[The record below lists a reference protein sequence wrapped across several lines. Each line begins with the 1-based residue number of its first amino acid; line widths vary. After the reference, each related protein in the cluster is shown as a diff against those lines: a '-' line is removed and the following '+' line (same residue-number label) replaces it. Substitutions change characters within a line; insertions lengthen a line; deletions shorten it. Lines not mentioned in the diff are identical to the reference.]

1 MAWRPAGTVAL
12 IGGGPASLSRLRP
25 PGVSLPL
32 APSAARSAR
41 RPRKTDGRPQEEE
54 VQGQGPQP
62 PRRRLAPRGAS
73 PQRLPPLQLREAAP
87 RGLRQLWLVRRPRGR
102 RGRLNPVGSAER
114 RVGPMLP
121 IAIDAMGGDHA
132 PGAIVEGA
140 RRAAN
145 ELGVPVVLVGRP
157 EDLNPLR
164 GDLDVVAASQVIG
177 MDADAGSSV
186 RTMKDSSLVRAAE
199 AVRDGRAAAMVSA
212 GNTGATMA
220 SALLRLGRIKGVAR
234 PAIATPIPVPG
245 STPTV
250 LLDAGANAECQPQ
263 WLVQFA
269 QMGATFAR
277 ERYRIAEPR
286 VGLLSIGEEPTKG
299 NALVKETHGL
309 LGEAGVLDRAGARF
323 VGNVEGRDIMTPDVD
338 VVVTDGF
345 TGNVAL
351 KTLEGGLRSLVTAVV
366 DGLSAT
372 DVADAALGALMPLY
386 AALDPDQTG
395 GAMLLGV
402 DGVCIISHGSSSATA
417 VVNATRV
424 AAEMVEAGVV
434 ERLRSAVASA

>member
-1 MAWRPAGTVAL
+1 
-12 IGGGPASLSRLRP
+12 
-25 PGVSLPL
+25 
-32 APSAARSAR
+32 
-41 RPRKTDGRPQEEE
+41 
-54 VQGQGPQP
+54 
-62 PRRRLAPRGAS
+62 
-73 PQRLPPLQLREAAP
+73 
-87 RGLRQLWLVRRPRGR
+87 
-102 RGRLNPVGSAER
+102 
-114 RVGPMLP
+114 MLP
-121 IAIDAMGGDHA
+121 VAIDAMGGDHA

-140 RRAAN
+140 RRALA

-157 EDLNPLR
+157 EDLEPLR
-164 GDLDVVAASQVIG
+164 GDLQVVPASQVIG

-199 AVRDGRAAAMVSA
+199 AVRDGRASAMVSA

-220 SALLRLGRIKGVAR
+220 SVLLRLGRIKGVAR

-245 STPTV
+245 SSPTV

-269 QMGATFAR
+269 QMGAVFSS
-277 ERYRIAEPR
+277 ERYGIAEPR

-299 NALVKETHGL
+299 NALVKEAHGL
-309 LGEAGVLDRAGARF
+309 LAAAGALDRAGARF
-323 VGNVEGRDIMTPDVD
+323 VGHVEGRDIMTQDVD

-351 KTLEGGLRSLVTAVV
+351 KTLEGGLRTLVAAVLE
-366 DGLSAT
+366 GLSAT
-372 DVADAALGALMPLY
+372 DVADAALSALLPLY
-386 AALDPDQTG
+386 GTLDPDQTG

-424 AAEMVEAGVV
+424 AGEMVEAGVV
-434 ERLRSAVASA
+434 DRLRSAVASA